1 MLARLVTALHKQELQ
16 HDTLEAHHSILS
28 TIMHLA
34 GKPIKIDYQPS
45 AAALACLQ
53 GIRQGK
59 HVPLCVHAT
68 SWHLSC
74 PVSVASL
81 ALRTPAFVHYQV
93 LETSNIVAE
102 GEADDTCSEASALS
116 HWDELDG
123 QASSS
128 SLSDWGDHNT
138 EAGSAEDSSPQISQI
153 PQDPA
158 AEKRSRTA
166 KMLQLGQ
173 LDTKIKAARLPFNGS
188 GVRRGHKHHRSLFHL
203 YQRMRLAVSGR
214 MIPVMV
220 VSKSHC
226 VRRPEGDDFG
236 NLYRSQDSRM
246 GACSGKCLSREQQA
260 RA

>member
-34 GKPIKIDYQPS
+34 GKPLKIDYQPS

-59 HVPLCVHAT
+59 HAPLCVHVA

-81 ALRTPAFVHYQV
+81 ALQTPASVHNQV
-93 LETSNIVAE
+93 LNTSNIPAE
-102 GEADDTCSEASALS
+102 GEADDMCSEASVLS
-116 HWDELDG
+116 RWDELDG

-138 EAGSAEDSSPQISQI
+138 EAGSADSSPQMLQI

-158 AEKRSRTA
+158 AEKHSKTA
-166 KMLQLGQ
+166 KLLQLRQ
-173 LDTKIKAARLPFNGS
+173 LDTKIKAAKLPINS
-188 GVRRGHKHHRSLFHL
+188 SEVRRGLKHHRSPYHL
-203 YQRMRLAVSGR
+203 HQRSDSLC
-214 MIPVMV
+214 V
-220 VSKSHC
+220 V
-226 VRRPEGDDFG
+226 
-236 NLYRSQDSRM
+236 
-246 GACSGKCLSREQQA
+246 A
-260 RA
+260 